1 MSNRAVQVDFLAA
14 GLGLPGGKVYTYEAG
29 TLTPK
34 LTWVDADKTTPAT
47 NPIILDNNGR
57 ATVFADGAYK
67 FTITEANDVP
77 VGVPLDGLKYRFDN
91 FKVRT
96 VIADTTADTDDDVI
110 IGSTGGGNITIVC
123 ADAATMIKPL
133 KIKKNGAAN
142 TLTIDAYGG
151 QTIDGQPTH
160 VLTDDKATVELVS
173 DGANLRATTPTVST
187 VGGFPASQTPA
198 ANTIPASG
206 ANSRLTFGWNPS
218 SRGCLVYNNI
228 NGASNIQTWAA
239 ETYDTDNIHDPVT
252 NTSRLTVPAGVTRVQ
267 LFAQAAFLVTAA
279 ATKGALILKNGSSS
293 YVGKGM
299 ISLHN
304 ALGNGITN
312 DTYPLATAEIAVSA
326 GDYFELQG
334 TVALTPDAAGD
345 LCWFAMKIIE

>member
-1 MSNRAVQVDFLAA
+1 MSNRAVQIDFLAA
-14 GLGLPGGKVYTYEAG
+14 GLGVPGAKIYTYEAG

-34 LTWVDADKTTPAT
+34 LTWGDADKAVAAT
-47 NPIILDNNGR
+47 NPLIADSYGR
-57 ATVFADGAYK
+57 VTAFGDGAYK
-67 FTITEANDVP
+67 FVITDANDVP

-110 IGSTGGGNITIVC
+110 IGSTGAGNITITC
-123 ADAATMIKPL
+123 ADAATMVRPL
-133 KIKKNGAAN
+133 KIKKSGAAN
-142 TLTIDAYGG
+142 TLTVDAYGS
-151 QTIDGQPTH
+151 QTIDGQPTY
-160 VLTDDKATVELVS
+160 VLSDDKAVVELIS

-198 ANTIPASG
+198 PNTIPASG
-206 ANSRLTFGWNPS
+206 ASSRLAFGWNPS
-218 SRGCLVYNNI
+218 SRGCLVYNNT

-239 ETYDTDNIHDPVT
+239 EAYDTDNIHDPVT

-312 DTYPLATAEIAVSA
+312 DVYPLATAEIAVSA

-334 TVALTPDAAGD
+334 TAALTPDAVGD
-345 LCWFAMKIIE
+345 SCWFAMKIIE